1 MAGQEHHRRF
11 RAERGEEGTDGVGV
25 AGAAGDERDAGFASQ
40 PAMGVGH
47 VDGRRLV
54 ADMDE
59 IEIGVE
65 RGVEDRHDVVA
76 GQREYAMAAEAL
88 QRSGNDVGAAQRP
101 GHVRPFKFMRNLTA
115 ARRHTSPTLGWR
127 IGH

>member
-1 MAGQEHHRRF
+1 M
-11 RAERGEEGTDGVGV
+11 

-54 ADMDE
+54 ADMNE

-65 RGVEDRHDVVA
+65 RRVEDRHDVVA
-76 GQREYAMAAEAL
+76 GQREHAVAAEAL
-88 QRSGNDVGAAQRP
+88 ERSGNDVGAAQRP
-101 GHVRPFKFMRNLTA
+101 GHVRPIKLKRNLA
-115 ARRHTSPTLGWR
+115 ATRRRASLPLGQR